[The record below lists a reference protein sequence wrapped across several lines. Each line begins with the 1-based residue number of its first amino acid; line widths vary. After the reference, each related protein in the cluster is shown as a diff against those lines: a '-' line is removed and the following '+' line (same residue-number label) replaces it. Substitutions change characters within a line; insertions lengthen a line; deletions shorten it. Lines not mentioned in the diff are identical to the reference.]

1 MPVLRLVAVLLVEM
15 LRPPIL
21 VNTTLD
27 TIVYNYAVVCPPVSG
42 HRDDIYLIPTPVS
55 RRLCGPNTEQRR
67 VRKFCS
73 TQQRRVRKFCCVLAV
88 LTLPADCASVG
99 HGVWGNEGPGWS
111 LTVGRSGLVV
121 RAVSVSRAL
130 LGGVVA

>member
-1 MPVLRLVAVLLVEM
+1 M

-21 VNTTLD
+21 VNTTLIRLY
-27 TIVYNYAVVCPPVSG
+27 TIMLSYVRRFRVLCRCHRDGTDARIASPPV
-42 HRDDIYLIPTPVS
+42 
-55 RRLCGPNTEQRR
+55 
-67 VRKFCS
+67 
-73 TQQRRVRKFCCVLAV
+73 FCCVLAV

-99 HGVWGNEGPGWS
+99 HGVWGNDGPGWS

-121 RAVSVSRAL
+121 RAVSVSCAL